1 MRFETAA
8 VHAGHSIDPST
19 GAVGRGIT
27 MATTFQRGPD
37 GDYPGGHVYSRDS
50 NPNRSALEEALA
62 ALEGGGQGFAFSSGM
77 AAVHALIACLKPGD
91 HVIAPDDA
99 YYTVRLLLE
108 DFFAD
113 WGLESSFVDQSK
125 PDLVAEAIRPNTKL
139 LWMETPSNPM
149 LKIADIRL
157 LAEIAAAKGILTAV
171 DNTWATPYLQRPLD
185 LGADVVLHSST
196 KYLGGHCD
204 VMGGALVTTQG
215 SDLDERLHLLQNRL
229 GSIPS
234 PFDSWLIHRGLQ
246 TLPVR
251 MDRHCKTAELVA
263 DYLNEHERVEK
274 VYFPG
279 LPCHQG
285 IAVASKQMAN
295 WGGMLSFKVRGGEKE
310 AFQVANGVKLITQAT
325 SLGGVHTL
333 IEHRRSVE
341 GPKTITPENLLRLS
355 VGLEHPEDLIE
366 DLGQALQAMGR

>member
-1 MRFETAA
+1 
-8 VHAGHSIDPST
+8 
-19 GAVGRGIT
+19 
-27 MATTFQRGPD
+27 
-37 GDYPGGHVYSRDS
+37 
-50 NPNRSALEEALA
+50 
-62 ALEGGGQGFAFSSGM
+62 
-77 AAVHALIACLKPGD
+77 
-91 HVIAPDDA
+91 
-99 YYTVRLLLE
+99 
-108 DFFAD
+108 
-113 WGLESSFVDQSK
+113 
-125 PDLVAEAIRPNTKL
+125 
-139 LWMETPSNPM
+139 
-149 LKIADIRL
+149 
-157 LAEIAAAKGILTAV
+157 
-171 DNTWATPYLQRPLD
+171 
-185 LGADVVLHSST
+185 
-196 KYLGGHCD
+196 
-204 VMGGALVTTQG
+204 
-215 SDLDERLHLLQNRL
+215 
-229 GSIPS
+229 
-234 PFDSWLIHRGLQ
+234 
-246 TLPVR
+246 